1 MPHEW
6 GTAAS
11 AAAPLVALSGI
22 TKRYGGVQ
30 ACQDIDIT
38 VAAGEVH
45 ALLGENGAGKS
56 TLMRILSGD
65 VTDYAGRIEINGAPR
80 RFSGPADAQAAGI
93 AMIPQE
99 LDLVPALS
107 VAENVF
113 LGRELR
119 RARCL
124 DRGAMAAQTRELLTR
139 IGVRLEPGR
148 PVEQLRTGEQ
158 QLVVIAKALS
168 LNARVLIMDEPTS
181 ALSSSEVDLLFE
193 VTRELRRDGVGVVYI
208 SHRMDEISRIADRAT
223 VLRNGRVAATFD
235 PRTMTTAQVVEAMV
249 GRPVQQVFS
258 APGSTAGEE
267 LLRVTDLTVHPRH
280 DRPGRRDPDGI
291 SVTVRAGEIVGLA
304 GLLGSG
310 RTELLETLYGVGSP
324 GTSSGRIMLGDRE
337 IAPRSARQALR
348 RGLAFVPE
356 DRRVAGL
363 VLFHSV
369 LANIVVASLAAV
381 GRFGLVSG
389 RRERRAAQDT
399 ASQLGI
405 KAAAITQ
412 SVGNLSGGNQQ
423 KVVLGRMLR
432 TRPRVLLLDEPT
444 RGVDIGAKAEI
455 YQLLGAL
462 AREGLGVLLASSEL
476 PELIGVCDRVV
487 VLRHG
492 RSVAEFDTATAGEA
506 DLLAAAMGE
515 QPANDAA
522 CAPGGVPQPAGA
534 PQPGGMP

>member
-1 MPHEW
+1 MQHEW
-6 GTAAS
+6 GMAAPS
-11 AAAPLVALSGI
+11 AVSSIGSSAGPLVAMTGI

-30 ACQDIDIT
+30 ACQDIDLT

-65 VTDYAGRIEINGAPR
+65 VTDYEGRIEVGGQPR

-93 AMIPQE
+93 AMIHQE

-119 RARCL
+119 RRGRL
-124 DRGAMAAQTRELLTR
+124 DRAAMAAQTRELLER

-168 LNARVLIMDEPTS
+168 LHAQVLIMDEPTS
-181 ALSSSEVDLLFE
+181 ALSSSEVDRLFE
-193 VTRELRRDGVGVVYI
+193 VTRELRRDGVGIVYI
-208 SHRMDEISRIADRAT
+208 SHRMDEISQIADRAT
-223 VLRNGRVAATFD
+223 VLRNGAVAATFD
-235 PRTMTTAQVVEAMV
+235 PRTMTTSQVVEAMV

-258 APGSTAGEE
+258 IPDTAAGEQ
-267 LLRVTDLTVHPRH
+267 LLRVENLAVRPRH
-280 DRPGRRDPDGI
+280 PRPGRRDPEGI

-310 RTELLETLYGVGSP
+310 RTELLETLYGVGPP
-324 GTSSGRIMLGDRE
+324 GTTTGRILLGDRE
-337 IAPRSARQALR
+337 ISPRSAGQALR
-348 RGLAFVPE
+348 QGLAFVPE

-369 LANIVVASLAAV
+369 LANTVIASLGTV
-381 GRFGLVSG
+381 GRLGFVSA
-389 RRERRAAQDT
+389 RRERHAAQDT

-405 KAAAITQ
+405 KAAAVTDA
-412 SVGNLSGGNQQ
+412 VGNLSGGNQQ
-423 KVVLGRMLR
+423 KVVLGRVLR
-432 TRPRVLLLDEPT
+432 TQPRVLLLDEPT
-444 RGVDIGAKAEI
+444 RGVDVGAKAEI
-455 YQLLGAL
+455 YELLGGL
-462 AREGLGVLLASSEL
+462 ASHGLGVLLASSEL
-476 PELIGVCDRVV
+476 PELIGICDRVV

-492 RSVAEFDTATAGEA
+492 RSVAEFDTASAGEA
-506 DLLAAAMGE
+506 DLLAAAMGS
-515 QPANDAA
+515 QPVTKAA
-522 CAPGGVPQPAGA
+522 GGAQESGETP
-534 PQPGGMP
+534 